1 MYSLMLECKR
11 FKGRHTAENIYSYYC
26 EATTTYNIEGKV
38 ITTVTDNASNV
49 VKAFNIPGYQGD
61 SQDYDEDEEE
71 DEEGEMNAI
80 DLHDSLD
87 YVSQHDTCFAHT
99 LQLVIKDGFK
109 EIGACLNL
117 AMYLYLAM
125 DQVEVQPTS
134 TIGFFV
140 MFVPA
145 LICNTVQSGL
155 IRNTVQ
161 SDLIRNT
168 VQSDLI
174 HNTVPSSLICFTVQS
189 SLIHNTV
196 QPDFICNTVE
206 SGLFRN
212 TVQSDLIRNTVPS
225 GLICFTVQSSHIR
238 NTVQP
243 PLIRNTV
250 QSGLIRIT
258 VQSGLILFSHSNTVQ
273 PELIRD
279 TIQSSLIRSTAQ
291 SFLICKTVQSA
302 FIRKTE
308 QSALICNT
316 VQSALIRNTVQMYLS
331 VSVSSEATLGPLS
344 IIKQNDEALTLSAL
358 FLKILADSFMTISC
372 LQNLADA
379 ILETVNVGQSKDIF
393 STAEASHTDNS
404 ICSMF
409 GSLVKFVVTV
419 DLFEC
424 RLQSKQ
430 LR

>member
-316 VQSALIRNTVQMYLS
+316 VQSALIRNT
-331 VSVSSEATLGPLS
+331 
-344 IIKQNDEALTLSAL
+344 QNDEALTLSAL